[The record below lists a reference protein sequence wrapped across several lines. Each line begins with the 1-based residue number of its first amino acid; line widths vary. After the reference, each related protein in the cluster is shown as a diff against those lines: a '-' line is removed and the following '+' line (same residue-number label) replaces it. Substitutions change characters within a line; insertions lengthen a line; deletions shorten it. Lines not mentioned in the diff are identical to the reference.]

1 MMILGCTTKK
11 LYLETFE
18 EVWTTVDET
27 YPYEDFGGVDWDE
40 QHEIYEKKVK
50 KAKDDDALHLYLQS
64 MLETLGVSHVSI
76 FPKKLYTENYDDKEI
91 QEEND
96 ESDEKKNSC
105 V

>member
-1 MMILGCTTKK
+1 MIVFMMILGCATKK

-50 KAKDDDALHLYLQS
+50 KAMS
-64 MLETLGVSHVSI
+64 R
-76 FPKKLYTENYDDKEI
+76 
-91 QEEND
+91 
-96 ESDEKKNSC
+96 
-105 V
+105 